1 MITVGIIGFGLSGRY
16 LQAPFFLTN
25 PNFKLKTIVSVHQ
38 NATAVYPSVQ
48 TERTFESLLND
59 VEIGLISVCSPNE
72 THFDYV
78 QRALLADKHV
88 LVEKPFV
95 ATAEQAETLIALART
110 QGKHLFVFQ
119 NRRFDSDF
127 LTLRRVIENN
137 LLGDILSFD
146 VHFNRYKPL
155 PNPKKW
161 KEIAAPSTGILYDLG
176 AHIIDQTIALFGVP
190 QKISG
195 ETFIQRP
202 HSEIDDAFDIRLDY
216 GKIKVTLKSSLMVR
230 EDTPRYIVQGMRG
243 SFVKHGIDVQEDHL
257 KAGIFPKDNNFG
269 VEPENQ
275 SGLLN
280 AELNGIA
287 FRGRVTTLPGN
298 WHLLFQN
305 IYDVITHNATPFL
318 NLKDVVEQIRIMEK
332 VKSEGMKQ

>member
-1 MITVGIIGFGLSGRY
+1 MITVGIVGFGLSGRY
-16 LQAPFFLTN
+16 LQAPFFLTH
-25 PNFKLKTIVSVHQ
+25 PNFKLKTIVSASQ
-38 NATAVYPSVQ
+38 NASAVYPSVL
-48 TERTFESLLND
+48 TERTFESVLND
-59 VEIGLISVCSPNE
+59 AEIDLISICSPNE
-72 THFDYV
+72 THFGYV
-78 QRALLADKHV
+78 QRALLANKHV

-95 ATAEQAETLIALART
+95 ATVAEAETLIALAQT
-110 QGKHLFVFQ
+110 QRKHLFIFQ

-127 LTLRRVIENN
+127 LTVRSVIENN

-146 VHFNRYKPL
+146 IHFNRYKPL

-176 AHIIDQTIALFGVP
+176 AHIIDQTIALFGAP

-195 ETFIQRP
+195 ETFTQRP
-202 HSEIDDAFDIRLDY
+202 HSTIDDAFDIRLDY

-230 EDTPRYIVQGMRG
+230 EETPRYIVQGMQG

-257 KAGIFPKDNNFG
+257 KAGMFPNDKNFG

-275 SGLLN
+275 FGLLH
-280 AELNGIA
+280 AELNGVS
-287 FRGRVTTLPGN
+287 FRGHVTTLGGA

-305 IYDVITHNATPFL
+305 ISDVIEHNAEPFL
-318 NLKDVVEQIRIMEK
+318 KLSDVIEQIRIMAK
-332 VKSEGMKQ
+332 IKNSFIY